1 MRSNKIKKT
10 RSLSGE
16 IEQNGVKHMSNLKL
30 KIIPMVAFALF
41 ATQAY
46 ASDVYIVQAGSS
58 STIDIT
64 QTGNGN
70 TVGNS
75 TTATTLTG
83 DSQDIDISQQGNSN
97 KTDISTAAG
106 SSSTTINI
114 LNTGDSNETVMGIAT
129 TGTTFT
135 STVTGDSNLVT
146 VCGTNDN
153 SGVASVGSTTG
164 GVSTASTSGTI
175 AACTTEVSASDTTT
189 TLATTGDYN
198 TVNLELDAVNAVNT
212 ITVGGNVSSN
222 FNEINLTQST
232 TDIPVVT
239 MTVDGDSNAINI
251 IQN

>member
-30 KIIPMVAFALF
+30 KIIPIVAFALF

-46 ASDVYIVQAGSS
+46 ASDVYIAQAGSS

-75 TTATTLTG
+75 TTATTLNG

-106 SSSTTINI
+106 SSSTTIN
-114 LNTGDSNETVMGIAT
+114 N
-129 TGTTFT
+129 
-135 STVTGDSNLVT
+135 
-146 VCGTNDN
+146 
-153 SGVASVGSTTG
+153 
-164 GVSTASTSGTI
+164 
-175 AACTTEVSASDTTT
+175 CTR
-189 TLATTGDYN
+189 
-198 TVNLELDAVNAVNT
+198 
-212 ITVGGNVSSN
+212 
-222 FNEINLTQST
+222 
-232 TDIPVVT
+232 
-239 MTVDGDSNAINI
+239 
-251 IQN
+251 